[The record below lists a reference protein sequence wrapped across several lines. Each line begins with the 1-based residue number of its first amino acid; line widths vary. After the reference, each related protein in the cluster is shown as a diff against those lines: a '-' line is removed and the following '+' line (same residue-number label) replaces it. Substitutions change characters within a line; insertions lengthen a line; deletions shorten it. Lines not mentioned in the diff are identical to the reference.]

1 MDDLDIIIESFE
13 QNDDDGVCMFRG
25 SSLIINGEKVDSNGD
40 HIKAILEY
48 LGYNATVYYN

>member
-13 QNDDDGVCMFRG
+13 QNDDDGNCLFRG
-25 SSLIINGEKVDSNGD
+25 SSLIVNGEKIDSNGN
-40 HIKAILEY
+40 HIQAILEH

>member
-13 QNDDDGVCMFRG
+13 QDDDDGNAMFR
-25 SSLIINGEKVDSNGD
+25 SSALIINGEKVESSGN
-40 HIKAILEY
+40 HIEAILRH